1 MNSKTY
7 ISAGL
12 ALALGLAGS
21 ALAGGETSVGSA
33 GAQELRIPVGAR
45 GTALMGSFLGD
56 VHGVDAIC
64 WNPGGL
70 VDLESNEA
78 TFGNFNYWADMDM
91 VQFAAAH
98 NFGNLGALGVSAR
111 VFNYGDLNVTTES
124 QPDGTGEVL
133 QPKSSIITLAW
144 SRRISDR
151 VALGMN
157 ANLVNQKVKDM
168 SASGVAFDFGV
179 QVETPMD
186 GLSFGIVL
194 KNFGANMKFSG
205 YGNETKFIPDD
216 AEPGSV
222 RKTWT
227 LEYQDFE
234 LPSSFQLG
242 LAYDVMEDPINRL
255 STYAAFVGNNHSSDE
270 YIFGAEYG
278 FRNLA
283 FGRFGY
289 TYASN
294 ISDDATFSQDYLY
307 TWSGGLGFRFDLGAT
322 DLFVDWSY
330 TENKVFDATQ
340 WYTLR
345 FAF

>member
-1 MNSKTY
+1 MNGMTY
-7 ISAGL
+7 IGAGL
-12 ALALGLAGS
+12 VLSLGLACG
-21 ALAGGETSVGSA
+21 ARAEGESSVGSA

-45 GTALMGSFLGD
+45 GTALMGSQIGD
-56 VHGVDAIC
+56 VHGVDAIT
-64 WNPGGL
+64 WNPAGL

-78 TFGNFNYWADMDM
+78 TFGNCEYWADMSM

-111 VFNYGDLNVTTES
+111 VLNLGDLVATTES
-124 QPDGTGEVL
+124 QPDGTGEII
-133 QPKSSIITLAW
+133 QPKYSIITLSW
-144 SRRISDR
+144 GRRISDR
-151 VALGMN
+151 VALG
-157 ANLVNQKVKDM
+157 AEHEPGQRGQVKDM

-194 KNFGANMKFSG
+194 KNFGPNMKFDG

-216 AEPGSV
+216 QEPGSA

-227 LEYQDFE
+227 VQYQDFE
-234 LPSSFQLG
+234 LPSSFNLG
-242 LAYDVMEDPINRL
+242 LAYDILEDPINRL
-255 STYAAFVGNNHSSDE
+255 TAYGSFVGNNHSSDE

-278 FRNLA
+278 FRNMA
-283 FGRFGY
+283 FARAGY

-294 ISDDATFSQDYLY
+294 MCRRP
-307 TWSGGLGFRFDLGAT
+307 GLPVQLCGRGVGFRFDLGAT
-322 DLFVDWSY
+322 NLFVDWSY
-330 TENKVFDATQ
+330 TANEVFDATN
-340 WYTLR
+340 WWTLK